1 MLRKTSCVKK
11 TNPFHIQAYFICLL
25 HDNELNVK
33 SVQEELTMLLEL
45 IKDSLDKKAKSMYTT
60 MFGEYLYYVQKSPQK
75 AIDVLENSV
84 KTYRNLFAFKAL
96 GEIYKKEG
104 LKGKFYALKGD
115 MNSKDL
121 EHY

>member
-1 MLRKTSCVKK
+1 M
-11 TNPFHIQAYFICLL
+11 
-25 HDNELNVK
+25 
-33 SVQEELTMLLEL
+33 QEELTMLLEL
-45 IKDSLDKKAKSMYTT
+45 IKDSLDKKAKNMYTT